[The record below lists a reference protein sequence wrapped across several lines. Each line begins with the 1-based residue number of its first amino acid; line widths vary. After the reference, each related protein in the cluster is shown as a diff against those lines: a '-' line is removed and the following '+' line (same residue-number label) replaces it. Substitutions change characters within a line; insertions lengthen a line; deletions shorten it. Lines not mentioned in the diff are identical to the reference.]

1 MPDPNVLPA
10 ASNNSIAP
18 VEQKPTEATDPAIEA
33 LKLSAVAR
41 MAAYVLK
48 KKHPGIIFTSG
59 RRDRA
64 AQAHAMAAN
73 VVLNRKW
80 IRETYL
86 PSPACLQCQD
96 WLDRNPEKITREEI
110 AGGLDGVLAALS
122 DADLAR
128 FSKHLSGDAF
138 DVQPVKADADEIKQ
152 TLNSLPGKS
161 KFLEREGGLLRWHVQ
176 F

>member
-10 ASNNSIAP
+10 ETQNSIANDK
-18 VEQKPTEATDPAIEA
+18 EKPAETDSAIEA
-33 LKLSAVAR
+33 LQLSAVAR
-41 MAAYVLK
+41 IAAYVLK
-48 KKHPGIIFTSG
+48 KKHPNIIFTSG

-73 VVLNRKW
+73 VVLNRNW

-86 PSPACLQCQD
+86 PSTACARCQD
-96 WLDRNPEKITREEI
+96 WLDSNPAKITREDI
-110 AGGLDGVLAALS
+110 AAGLRGVLAAVS
-122 DADLAR
+122 DSDLAR
-128 FSKHLSGDAF
+128 LSKHLSGDAF
-138 DVQPVKADADEIKQ
+138 DVQPVKADADAIKQ
-152 TLNSLPGKS
+152 TLNSLPGKT